1 MRVPLVRGKYG
12 LHSEVQASLGCRV
25 RLCIKKVEQTKN
37 NGEAETEARNLLW
50 FPIKPV
56 AIPFRWFALPLGP
69 CREKNDQ
76 WSFSINITGI

>member
-1 MRVPLVRGKYG
+1 
-12 LHSEVQASLGCRV
+12 
-25 RLCIKKVEQTKN
+25 VEQTKN